1 MAAFCSALGTVLLIL
16 VVVAAAPA
24 AVHRAFG
31 LQVYEVI
38 SGSMAPEIPTGSLV
52 YVRKAKAEQIQA
64 EDVIAYDGGGGAL
77 ITHRVVENRTLM
89 GEFVTKGDANEKE
102 DPNPV
107 SYDQLRGQVVYSIPY
122 LGWIA
127 GLLSETTGKLAAAGM
142 IAAAV
147 LLHVAAGIMFRKT
160 ES

>member
-1 MAAFCSALGTVLLIL
+1 MVAYIAFLL
-16 VVVAAAPA
+16 V
-24 AVHRAFG
+24 
-31 LQVYEVI
+31 E
-38 SGSMAPEIPTGSLV
+38 
-52 YVRKAKAEQIQA
+52 
-64 EDVIAYDGGGGAL
+64 L
-77 ITHRVVENRTLM
+77 ITWGNTPLMVIGIVVNIGVGVFLVRYALARQKIKKGLLEIAKGNVNYKIPLDDLRGETLEM
-89 GEFVTKGDANEKE
+89 CIRDRFVTKGDANEKE

>member
-1 MAAFCSALGTVLLIL
+1 M
-16 VVVAAAPA
+16 
-24 AVHRAFG
+24 
-31 LQVYEVI
+31 
-38 SGSMAPEIPTGSLV
+38 
-52 YVRKAKAEQIQA
+52 
-64 EDVIAYDGGGGAL
+64 
-77 ITHRVVENRTLM
+77 
-89 GEFVTKGDANEKE
+89 TKGDANEKE